1 MVATVCAI
9 VLIPNV
15 TATASFLVKVKEDT
29 TYLGKHPWVVKPS
42 RGKRRARLSE
52 RTNFREAPGSFLAPS
67 IQTPMAT
74 NSCLRISE
82 NRR

>member
-15 TATASFLVKVKEDT
+15 TATASFLVEEDT

-42 RGKRRARLSE
+42 RGIRRARLSE
-52 RTNFREAPGSFLAPS
+52 RTPFFRDVKEDQGFQPWELQVQSPTLS
-67 IQTPMAT
+67 
-74 NSCLRISE
+74 
-82 NRR
+82 

>member
-29 TYLGKHPWVVKPS
+29 TYLGS
-42 RGKRRARLSE
+42 I
-52 RTNFREAPGSFLAPS
+52 PGSSSHLQMPAVQRTACVEDLPALLELLENS
-67 IQTPMAT
+67 DPYGT

>member
-15 TATASFLVKVKEDT
+15 TATASFLVKEDRRLI
-29 TYLGKHPWVVKPS
+29 YLGKHPWVVKPS

-52 RTNFREAPGSFLAPS
+52 RTTFREAPGSFLAPS
-67 IQTPMAT
+67 IQPPMAT
-74 NSCLRISE
+74 MVLPLRP
-82 NRR
+82 